1 MMPLKKTIHPTVT
14 AFSGSFYVRSCQE
27 RAIKRWL
34 KRKLK
39 ARNPDRLRNWL
50 WREIKKAE
58 NALEDLRPIKTHP
71 GAGLAR
77 RNARMH
83 LQWAKAAKAELKRMH
98 PEVRGGFEPQRG
110 PRRSRVRAGLLS
122 READA
127 YRSDPEAGKRR

>member
-58 NALEDLRPIKTHP
+58 NALEDLRPIQNASGS
-71 GAGLAR
+71 GACT
-77 RNARMH
+77 
-83 LQWAKAAKAELKRMH
+83 
-98 PEVRGGFEPQRG
+98 
-110 PRRSRVRAGLLS
+110 
-122 READA
+122 
-127 YRSDPEAGKRR
+127 

>member
-14 AFSGSFYVRSCQE
+14 AFSGSFYARSCQE

-34 KRKLK
+34 KRKLQ

-77 RNARMH
+77 RNARAH

-98 PEVRGGFEPQRG
+98 PEVRGGFEPQRR
-110 PRRSRVRAGLLS
+110 PRRSRVRTGLLS

-127 YRSDPEAGKRR
+127 YRSDPEVGKRR

>member
-1 MMPLKKTIHPTVT
+1 MMPLKKTIHPAVT

-27 RAIKRWL
+27 RAISRWL
-34 KRKLK
+34 KKKLK

-77 RNARMH
+77 RNARAH

-98 PEVRGGFEPQRG
+98 PEVRGGFEPQRR
-110 PRRSRVRAGLLS
+110 PRRSRVRTGFLS

-127 YRSDPEAGKRR
+127 YRSDPEVGKRR